1 MTTASG
7 TAQSISVAQALENK
21 ALEGSTVSVRGW
33 VRTRRDSKAGLS
45 FVNVSDGSCFHP
57 VQVVA
62 PVSLPNYESEIK
74 RLTPGCAVIATG
86 TLVASQGQGQSL
98 EMQAGAI
105 EVVGWVEDP
114 LTYPIQPKPMSPEF
128 LREIAH
134 LRPRTNLFGAVARIR
149 DCLSKA
155 IHRFFHENG
164 YFWINTPIITTSDA
178 EGAGQMFRV
187 STLDLMH
194 LPRNDKGAVDFSQDF
209 FGKETFLTVSGQLNV
224 EAYCLALSKV
234 YTFGPTFRA
243 ENSNTSRHL
252 AEFWMIEPEIAF
264 AGLKEDAD
272 LAEAFLKYVFKAV
285 LDERADD
292 MAFIAERVEKTAV
305 SRLQAFIAQPF
316 ERIDY
321 TDAVALL
328 QKSGQKFDFPV
339 EWGLDLQTEH
349 ERWLTEQHVGRP
361 VVVMNYPEQ
370 IKAFYMRL
378 NDDGRTVAAMDV
390 LAPGIGEII
399 GGSQREER
407 LDVLDARMAQFG
419 LDAAHYQWYR
429 DFRRYGTVP
438 HAGFGLGFERL
449 VVYVCGL
456 TNIRDAIPYP
466 RAPGL
471 ATF

>member
-1 MTTASG
+1 MAVV
-7 TAQSISVAQALENK
+7 SVQQALSG
-21 ALEGSTVSVRGW
+21 ATAPGSEVTVRGW

-45 FVNVSDGSCFHP
+45 FVNVSDGSCFAP
-57 VQVVA
+57 IQVVA
-62 PVSLPNYESEIK
+62 PADLANYESEVK
-74 RLTPGCAVIATG
+74 RLSAGCAVVAHG
-86 TLVASQGQGQSL
+86 VLVPSQGQGQGF
-98 EMQAGAI
+98 EIQATGI
-105 EVVGWVEDP
+105 EVLGWVEDP
-114 LTYPIQPKPMSPEF
+114 ETYPIQPKAHSLEF
-128 LREIAH
+128 LRDVAH
-134 LRPRTNLFGAVARIR
+134 LRPRTNLFGAVTRIR
-149 DCLSKA
+149 HCLA
-155 IHRFFHENG
+155 QAVHRFFHEQG
-164 YFWINTPIITTSDA
+164 FYWISTPIITTSDA

-187 STLDLMH
+187 STLDMQR
-194 LPRNDKGAVDFSQDF
+194 LPRDAKGNVDFSKDF

-243 ENSNTSRHL
+243 ENSHTTRHL

-264 AGLKEDAD
+264 ANLNDDAN
-272 LAEAFLKYVFKAV
+272 LAEAFLKYLSKAV
-285 LDERADD
+285 LAERGDD
-292 MAFIAERVEKTAV
+292 LAFIAERVDKTAISKLEGIV
-305 SRLQAFIAQPF
+305 DSPF

-321 TDAVALL
+321 TEAVSLL
-328 QKSGQKFDFPV
+328 QKSGHKFDFPV

-349 ERWLTEQHVGRP
+349 ERWLTEVHIGRP

-378 NDDGRTVAAMDV
+378 NDDGRTCAAMDV

-407 LDVLDARMAQFG
+407 LDVLDSRMAQFG
-419 LDAAHYQWYR
+419 LDPEHYGWYR

-456 TNIRDAIPYP
+456 SNIRDAIPYP

>member
-1 MTTASG
+1 MTV
-7 TAQSISVAQALENK
+7 ISVQQALAGKVPLGGEV
-21 ALEGSTVSVRGW
+21 AVRGW

-45 FVNVSDGSCFHP
+45 FVNVSDGSCFAP
-57 VQVVA
+57 IQVVA
-62 PVSLPNYESEIK
+62 PADLPNYEDEVK
-74 RLTPGCAVIATG
+74 RLTAGCAVVARG
-86 TLVASQGQGQSL
+86 TLVQSQGQGQSF
-98 EMQAGAI
+98 EIQASAI

-114 LTYPIQPKPMSPEF
+114 ETYPIQPKAHSLEF
-128 LREIAH
+128 LREVAH
-134 LRPRTNLFGAVARIR
+134 LRPRTNLFGAVTRIR
-149 DCLSKA
+149 HTLASA
-155 IHRFFHENG
+155 VHRFFHERG
-164 YFWINTPIITTSDA
+164 YFWVNTPIITTSDA

-187 STLDLMH
+187 STLDMTN
-194 LPRNDKGAVDFSQDF
+194 LPRDGKGNVDFSRDF
-209 FGKETFLTVSGQLNV
+209 FGKEAFLTVSGQLNV

-243 ENSNTSRHL
+243 ENSHTTRHL

-264 AGLKEDAD
+264 AD
-272 LAEAFLKYVFKAV
+272 LAEDASVAEDFLKYLFRAV

-292 MAFIAERVEKTAV
+292 MAFIAERVQKDAV
-305 SRLQAFIAQPF
+305 TRLEAFINAPF
-316 ERIDY
+316 ERIEY
-321 TDAVALL
+321 SDAITLL

-361 VVVMNYPEQ
+361 VVVMNYPEH

-378 NDDGRTVAAMDV
+378 NDDGKTVAAMDV

-419 LDAAHYQWYR
+419 LDAEHYGWYR

-456 TNIRDAIPYP
+456 SNIRDAIPYP
-466 RAPGL
+466 RAPGQ
-471 ATF
+471 AEF